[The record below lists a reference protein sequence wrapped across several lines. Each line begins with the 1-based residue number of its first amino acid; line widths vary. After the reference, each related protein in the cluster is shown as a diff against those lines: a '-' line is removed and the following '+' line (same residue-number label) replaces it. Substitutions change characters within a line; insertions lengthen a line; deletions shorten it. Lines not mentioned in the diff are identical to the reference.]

1 MFPFS
6 VFLLTTLDAESRLE
20 TCSATLALT
29 AACLEVATVFDW
41 TAPLKPLRT
50 LELSPHTL
58 VASERLS
65 WFVPFECPCAKNT
78 ISLKNTF
85 FLKLEIR
92 FTTERGLWGL
102 LLLLNHLRRVAGWIG
117 GQEVTFGAFP
127 GECLHF
133 EQTRFARFWFL
144 FAIWRFSRQ

>member
-65 WFVPFECPCAKNT
+65 
-78 ISLKNTF
+78 
-85 FLKLEIR
+85 
-92 FTTERGLWGL
+92 
-102 LLLLNHLRRVAGWIG
+102 
-117 GQEVTFGAFP
+117 
-127 GECLHF
+127 
-133 EQTRFARFWFL
+133 
-144 FAIWRFSRQ
+144 